1 MLSVT
6 LIRYLTAI
14 HTDRALFLR
23 FDASH
28 FGIHPVDF
36 LLPCFY
42 PWDFPMTKEIQPID
56 KK

>member
-1 MLSVT
+1 MSVT
-6 LIRYLTAI
+6 IIRYLTGI
-14 HTDRALFLR
+14 RTDRALFLR
-23 FDASH
+23 FDVSH

-42 PWDFPMTKEIQPID
+42 PWGFPMTKEIQPID